1 MKKTFFENLGLKIA
15 SVLLSIVLWIF
26 VTSRGQSEMSI
37 DVPLEFT
44 NIPVG
49 LEMVNHN
56 VKMVTLTIKGHE
68 GLIKNLRPSDV
79 RVSVDLSKAKKGEGI
94 YYIQRD
100 EIRMPHGLTVT
111 SIEPSVLKVFTAE
124 TVTKIVRVVPVVA
137 GEPEKGYH
145 IRAIE
150 VSPQTVIIEG
160 VISEI
165 SRISNLK
172 TEPVD
177 VTGAN
182 EAVTQDTKLDLAG
195 RNIRSKTNVVSVTV
209 VIGGVRR

>member
-1 MKKTFFENLGLKIA
+1 MKRIFFDNIGLKIA
-15 SVLLSIVLWIF
+15 SVLLAIVLWIF

-56 VKMVTLTIKGHE
+56 IKMVTLTIKGHE

-100 EIRMPHGLTVT
+100 DIRMPHGLTVT
-111 SIEPSVLKVFTAE
+111 SIDPSAVKVFTAE

-137 GEPEKGYH
+137 GEPERGYH

-150 VSPQTVIIEG
+150 VSPQTIIIEG
-160 VISEI
+160 VRSEI
-165 SRISNLK
+165 SRISTLK

-177 VTGAN
+177 VAGIN
-182 EAVTQDTKLDLAG
+182 ETVTQDAKLDLAG
-195 RNIRSKTNVVSVTV
+195 RNIRSKTNVVSVRI
-209 VIGGVRR
+209 VIGGPKK